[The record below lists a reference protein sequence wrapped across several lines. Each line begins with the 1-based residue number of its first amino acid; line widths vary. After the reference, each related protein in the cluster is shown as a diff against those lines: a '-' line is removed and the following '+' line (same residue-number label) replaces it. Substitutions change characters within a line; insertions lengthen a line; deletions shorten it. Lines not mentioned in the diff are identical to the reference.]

1 MELASVNK
9 VYFLGIGGIGMSAL
23 ARYFLWLGKEVS
35 GYDRTKTDL
44 TLALEKEGADI
55 NYEDSAGLI
64 PENLDMIIYTPAIP
78 QNSQQFEFLLKTG
91 VPMYK
96 RAHVLGVIAQNNF
109 MIAVAGTHGKTTITT
124 MLAHIFKTA
133 GMNFMALAGGISTN
147 YNTNFVVSGKP
158 HYVIVEADEYDR
170 SFLHLQPNI
179 TVITS
184 VDADHLDI
192 YGSMEQV
199 EDTFKLF
206 VKNLKPGGVLITHQN
221 IGVLKDIVPGQ
232 QTYSIAGSADY
243 TLEDITISEGKYS
256 CKMKHGKDSIPVK
269 FGGAGRHN
277 LENAL
282 AAAAV
287 SLNAG
292 IQWEDIQAAL
302 TNYRG
307 VKRRFEKKGE
317 RKGAFI
323 FDDYAHHPSEVKDT
337 LEAAVLEKKNRV
349 VAVFQPHR
357 YSRLSNLLGTFGQCF
372 TESDLLII
380 TDVYGAGEQPLPGV
394 NGKAII
400 DEIIEEGFEKKLIY
414 IPKLD
419 DVTRYLD
426 TNIKEGDMVLLMGA
440 GDITRVTEELLKRE

>member
-1 MELASVNK
+1 MELANVNK

-23 ARYFLWLGKEVS
+23 ARYFLWLGKDVS

-44 TLALEKEGADI
+44 TLELEKEGADI
-55 NYEDSAGLI
+55 NYEDRAGLI

-96 RAHVLGVIAQNNF
+96 RAHVLGVIAKNNF
-109 MIAVAGTHGKTTITT
+109 TIAVAGTHGKTTITT

-147 YNTNFVVSGKP
+147 YNTNFVVSGSP

-170 SFLHLQPNI
+170 SFLHLHPNI

-184 VDADHLDI
+184 VDADHLDV

-206 VKNLKPGGVLITHQN
+206 VKNLKPGGVLLTHQN
-221 IGVLKDIVPGQ
+221 IGILKEIVPGQ
-232 QTYSIAGSADY
+232 QTYSIAGIADY

-307 VKRRFEKKGE
+307 VKRRFEIILKTDKVVY
-317 RKGAFI
+317 I
-323 FDDYAHHPSEVKDT
+323 DDYAHHPREIKACIDSAIEMFPGRKIT
-337 LEAAVLEKKNRV
+337 G
-349 VAVFQPHR
+349 VFQPHLF
-357 YSRLSNLLGTFGQCF
+357 SRTKDFADGFAEALDRLDRVVVLDIYPARELPLEGVSAR
-372 TESDLLII
+372 II
-380 TDVYGAGEQPLPGV
+380 TDRIQKAEKHFLHDNELLKFIEQ
-394 NGKAII
+394 N
-400 DEIIEEGFEKKLIY
+400 DFEVLI
-414 IPKLD
+414 
-419 DVTRYLD
+419 T
-426 TNIKEGDMVLLMGA
+426 MGA
-440 GDITRVTEELLKRE
+440 GDIDKFVKPIKELLKK

>member
-307 VKRRFEKKGE
+307 VKRRFEIVLKTDKLVY
-317 RKGAFI
+317 I
-323 FDDYAHHPSEVKDT
+323 DDYAHHPREIKACIDSAIEMFPGRKIT
-337 LEAAVLEKKNRV
+337 G
-349 VAVFQPHR
+349 VFQPHLF
-357 YSRLSNLLGTFGQCF
+357 SRTKDFADGFAEALDRLDRVVVLDIYPARELPLEGVSAR
-372 TESDLLII
+372 II
-380 TDVYGAGEQPLPGV
+380 TDRIQKAEKHYLHDNELLEFIEQ
-394 NGKAII
+394 N
-400 DEIIEEGFEKKLIY
+400 DFEVLI
-414 IPKLD
+414 
-419 DVTRYLD
+419 T
-426 TNIKEGDMVLLMGA
+426 MGA
-440 GDITRVTEELLKRE
+440 GDIDKFVKPIKELLK